1 MEGWASPG
9 WGHLR
14 VFSNVLCSGVG
25 LIWGVAQ
32 DSRGGDGFILVSE
45 RALAA
50 PHSLPACCRRRLIF
64 GGNSGYQSCPK
75 PAHEQAVLVY
85 DPRPKGTVTAHPYM

>member
-1 MEGWASPG
+1 MEGGASPG

-45 RALAA
+45 RALAVN
-50 PHSLPACCRRRLIF
+50 PTNPSGPLTPYQPAV
-64 GGNSGYQSCPK
+64 GG
-75 PAHEQAVLVY
+75 
-85 DPRPKGTVTAHPYM
+85 D